1 MPSLSAVLSTLNLYQ
16 YTLYYKSIV
25 IVQAPNYV
33 GCSEEKGEYPL
44 NGRYIYSAL
53 LDKEQVYNL
62 LIFATDQDF
71 FLLQK
76 KNNLELKTIELWILR
91 SMLDLHFLLIS
102 RLIYS

>member
-1 MPSLSAVLSTLNLYQ
+1 MN
-16 YTLYYKSIV
+16 
-25 IVQAPNYV
+25 
-33 GCSEEKGEYPL
+33 C
-44 NGRYIYSAL
+44 RYIYSAL

-76 KNNLELKTIELWILR
+76 KNYEVKTIELWILR
-91 SMLDLHFLLIS
+91 SMIDLHFLLIS